1 MSSLGGRKKTPLDAI
16 VQGSTMQAMP
26 TFSNVADKR
35 AFMLD
40 HMAHAFQCF
49 CALGVHF
56 ALRTPDDMALVN
68 EKGEVIGGNTS
79 RPVNAAGF
87 LIHSAIHRARPDV
100 VAACHCHSRFGKA
113 WSAFGRPFE
122 MLNGDTAMFYGDAQ
136 AVLTSY
142 GGLVF
147 EESLSDPVASAL
159 GLNGRGLIMQNH
171 GLLTVGQSVDEAA
184 YLFTLMERCCEIQ
197 LLVEAAAKDGL
208 EKKCI
213 DDATAK
219 HTFETSSDSDSLY
232 CEFQPEVQHEILL
245 RGLKLGLGSYRE

>member
-1 MSSLGGRKKTPLDAI
+1 
-16 VQGSTMQAMP
+16 
-26 TFSNVADKR
+26 
-35 AFMLD
+35 
-40 HMAHAFQCF
+40 
-49 CALGVHF
+49 
-56 ALRTPDDMALVN
+56 MALVN
-68 EKGEVIGGNTS
+68 EKGEVVGGNTS

-87 LIHSAIHRARPDV
+87 LIHSAIHKTRPDV

-122 MLNGDTAMFYGDAQ
+122 MLNGDAAMFYGDAQ
-136 AVLTSY
+136 AVLASY

-159 GLNGRGLIMQNH
+159 SLNGRGLIMQNH

-197 LLVEAAAKDGL
+197 LLVEAAAKNGL

-219 HTFETSSDSDSLY
+219 HTFETSSDSVSDSA
-232 CEFQPEVQHEILL
+232 LL
-245 RGLKLGLGSYRE
+245 NDQRIIN